1 MCRWET
7 GAQGG
12 EGLAQDRTEPEPGP
26 RFPVRPALP
35 FCSCDRLPLH
45 LGLPC
50 PSPAT
55 VCLSALRTDGLGRP
69 LCPGAPGEG
78 ADLTAW
84 PKGQCWPAVFPA
96 PAGLEEAS
104 PCARTWSPKERVR
117 LFPWPP
123 VSREKQDSG
132 SVAGR
137 RGSPAARGCPGSRW
151 LIWSNVLLT
160 SHSQIPPRAPVPGT
174 SPPALLFPRCLFPA
188 TVHSFPL
195 PPAPTL
201 PSHFLRVTQ
210 RPRHTLFQL
219 CGHTHSQSHTPRAPA
234 SLLPNKEP
242 FLTQASSPRPS
253 PSFCSCFYKLA
264 GHAVQFPW
272 VSGSVRRGVGV
283 TCVGTDSAARCA
295 GLQLPGSLRKGVGGA
310 GGLLI

>member
-45 LGLPC
+45 LGLPR

-104 PCARTWSPKERVR
+104 PCARTWSPKERVH

-137 RGSPAARGCPGSRW
+137 RGSPAARRMPRKQMAYLEQCPSDLPQPDPTPRPCPRHISPCPP
-151 LIWSNVLLT
+151 LPTLFIPCNCSFIPPAT
-160 SHSQIPPRAPVPGT
+160 CSHSP
-174 SPPALLFPRCLFPA
+174 
-188 TVHSFPL
+188 FPL
-195 PPAPTL
+195 PP
-201 PSHFLRVTQ
+201 
-210 RPRHTLFQL
+210 RHTAAPPHALPAL
-219 CGHTHSQSHTPRAPA
+219 RSHTRPVSYPTGTSFPPPQQRAFSDP
-234 SLLPNKEP
+234 
-242 FLTQASSPRPS
+242 
-253 PSFCSCFYKLA
+253 
-264 GHAVQFPW
+264 
-272 VSGSVRRGVGV
+272 
-283 TCVGTDSAARCA
+283 
-295 GLQLPGSLRKGVGGA
+295 GLKS
-310 GGLLI
+310 

>member
-1 MCRWET
+1 MCICS
-7 GAQGG
+7 
-12 EGLAQDRTEPEPGP
+12 PG
-26 RFPVRPALP
+26 RQ
-35 FCSCDRLPLH
+35 C
-45 LGLPC
+45 
-50 PSPAT
+50 
-55 VCLSALRTDGLGRP
+55 LGRSRTAA
-69 LCPGAPGEG
+69 LWRGGGAALQPG
-78 ADLTAW
+78 
-84 PKGQCWPAVFPA
+84 
-96 PAGLEEAS
+96 
-104 PCARTWSPKERVR
+104 
-117 LFPWPP
+117 
-123 VSREKQDSG
+123 
-132 SVAGR
+132 
-137 RGSPAARGCPGSRW
+137 GCPGSRW

-174 SPPALLFPRCLFPA
+174 SSPALLFPRCLFPA

-210 RPRHTLFQL
+210 RPHHTLFQL

-253 PSFCSCFYKLA
+253 PSFCSCFHKLA

-295 GLQLPGSLRKGVGGA
+295 GLQLPGTCERGWAVRAAFSSNPRLSLGEAQGVLMERRWQ
-310 GGLLI
+310 GLRTEAWPADPVATLLMGRERGWVETSGTHLLFGQQGYTPC